1 MFCPPKWTL
10 LVVPCLRSLGPMRTT
25 GNPLLPAFPADDPRA
40 LAAAYFRAWQAQDA
54 AALRALLADDATF
67 EGPLGTA
74 GNADEMAAAIQRLFA
89 ITTDVVVQIMAADGG
104 DVITWFDLHTTVAPA
119 TPVANW
125 SQVRDGKI
133 VRVRATFDPRALVA
147 G

>member
-1 MFCPPKWTL
+1 MTATFPP
-10 LVVPCLRSLGPMRTT
+10 
-25 GNPLLPAFPADDPRA
+25 DDPRA
-40 LAAAYFRAWQAQDA
+40 LATAYFRAWKARDA
-54 AALRALLADDATF
+54 GALRAVLADDASFT
-67 EGPLGTA
+67 GPLGTA
-74 GNADEMAAAIQRLFA
+74 GNADEMATAIQGLFA

-104 DVITWFDLHTTVAPA
+104 DVITWFDLHTTVAPP

>member
-1 MFCPPKWTL
+1 M
-10 LVVPCLRSLGPMRTT
+10 S
-25 GNPLLPAFPADDPRA
+25 DDPRV
-40 LAAAYFRAWQAQDA
+40 LATAYFDAWRAHDPS
-54 AALRALLADDATF
+54 ALRALLTDDATF

-74 GNADEMAAAIQRLFA
+74 GNADEMAESVKGLYA
-89 ITTDVVVQIMAADGG
+89 ITTDVVVRKMAVDGS
-104 DVITWFDLHTTVAPA
+104 DVITWFELHTTVAPP

-133 VRVRATFDPRALVA
+133 AAVRATFDPRQIIAPR